1 LRLQNVSTN
10 QAVGVQRHLVLAKE
24 IVMPVSPYTDSQ
36 IVSAI
41 ENSVSMHEASKTL
54 DMNMSAL
61 YKRRRRIEAK
71 TKQPILAPNQDKA
84 RPELQ
89 ITTTHPKIK
98 NLGILNGTVIV
109 FSDAHFWPGIHSTAF
124 KGLLW
129 AISEIKPTAVIA
141 NGDIFDGAGISRYPR
156 IGWSKSPSVIEELK
170 ACTLAMGLIEE
181 AAKEAKHN
189 VKLMWPL
196 GNHDARFET
205 FLAANAPNYEHVK
218 GFSLR
223 DHFPD
228 WEPCWAV
235 WINESTIVKHRFK
248 GGIHATHNNTM
259 WSGKNIITGHL
270 HSLKVTPFSDYN
282 GVRYGIDTGTLAEPY
297 GPQFEDY
304 TEQGPLNWRSGF
316 AVLTFVDGKLLL
328 PELVT
333 THGPDSIEFR
343 GRVIE
348 VK

>member
-1 LRLQNVSTN
+1 MAISAYTD
-10 QAVGVQRHLVLAKE
+10 KE
-24 IVMPVSPYTDSQ
+24 IIT
-36 IVSAI
+36 AI
-41 ENSVSMHEASKTL
+41 ENSKSMDDASKL
-54 DMNMSAL
+54 LGLERSAL
-61 YKRRRRIEAK
+61 YKRRKRIEAK
-71 TKQPILAPNQDKA
+71 RKEPIKGPNDSPRMQT
-84 RPELQ
+84 RLE
-89 ITTTHPKIK
+89 ITTHPKAK

-109 FSDAHFWPGIHSTAF
+109 FSDAHFWPGLYSTAF

-129 AISEIKPTAVIA
+129 AIKELKPNAVIA
-141 NGDIFDGAGISRYPR
+141 NGDIFDGAGISRHPR
-156 IGWSKSPSVIEELK
+156 IGWAKSPSVIEELK
-170 ACTLAMGLIEE
+170 ACTICMGEIEE
-181 AAKEAKHN
+181 AAKTARHN

-205 FLAANAPNYEHVK
+205 FLAANAPQYEHLK

-223 DHFPD
+223 DHFPE
-228 WEPCWAV
+228 WEACWAV
-235 WINESTIVKHRFK
+235 WLNEGTVVKHRFK
-248 GGIHATHNNTM
+248 GGIHATHNNAI

-343 GRVIE
+343 GRVIDVTE
-348 VK
+348 QFGQKQSLQ

>member
-1 LRLQNVSTN
+1 
-10 QAVGVQRHLVLAKE
+10 LAKE
-24 IVMPVSPYTDSQ
+24 IVMPASQFTDSE
-36 IVSAI
+36 IIRAI
-41 ENSVSMHEASKTL
+41 ENSASMFEASKTL
-54 DMNMSAL
+54 NINQSAL
-61 YKRRRRIEAK
+61 YKRRRRIEAR
-71 TKQPILAPNQDKA
+71 TKEPIKAPDQLRAK
-84 RPELQ
+84 PELQ
-89 ITTTHPKIK
+89 VSTTHPHSK

-129 AISEIKPTAVIA
+129 AISDLKPTAVIA
-141 NGDIFDGAGISRYPR
+141 NGDIFDGAGISRHPR
-156 IGWSKSPSVIEELK
+156 IGWSKSPSVMEELK

-181 AAKEAKHN
+181 AAKEARHN

-205 FLAANAPNYEHVK
+205 FLAANAPQYEHVK

-235 WINESTIVKHRFK
+235 WLNDSTIVKHRFK
-248 GGIHATHNNTM
+248 GGIHATHNNTI

-316 AVLTFVDGKLLL
+316 AVLTFANGKLLL

-333 THGPDSIEFR
+333 THSPDSIEFR

>member
-1 LRLQNVSTN
+1 
-10 QAVGVQRHLVLAKE
+10 
-24 IVMPVSPYTDSQ
+24 MPTAIHSDGQ
-36 IVSAI
+36 IISAI
-41 ENSVSMHEASKTL
+41 ENSKSMSDASKQL
-54 DMNMSAL
+54 GMDMSAL
-61 YKRRRRIEAK
+61 YKRRKRIESKIKEPLKSASDNIRMK
-71 TKQPILAPNQDKA
+71 TRLEA
-84 RPELQ
+84 
-89 ITTTHPKIK
+89 TTHPKMK

-109 FSDAHFWPGIHSTAF
+109 FSDAHFWPGVYTTAYR
-124 KGLLW
+124 GLLW
-129 AISEIKPTAVIA
+129 AIKELKPHAVIA
-141 NGDIFDGAGISRYPR
+141 NGDIFDGAGISRHPR
-156 IGWSKSPSVIEELK
+156 IGWTKSPSVIEELK
-170 ACTLAMGLIEE
+170 ACTICMGEIEE
-181 AAKEAKHN
+181 AAKLARHN
-189 VKLMWPL
+189 VKLIWPM

-235 WINESTIVKHRFK
+235 WLNESTIVKHRFK

-270 HSLKVTPFSDYN
+270 HSLKVTPYSDYN

-316 AVLTFVDGKLLL
+316 AVLTFVNGKLLL

-348 VK
+348 VT

>member
-1 LRLQNVSTN
+1 
-10 QAVGVQRHLVLAKE
+10 
-24 IVMPVSPYTDSQ
+24 MPISAYTDSQ

-41 ENSVSMHEASKTL
+41 ENCESMAEASELLKIEL
-54 DMNMSAL
+54 SAL
-61 YKRRRRIEAK
+61 YKRRKRIEATRK
-71 TKQPILAPNQDKA
+71 EPIMSPSDNTRMRVRLAA
-84 RPELQ
+84 
-89 ITTTHPKIK
+89 TTHPKIK
-98 NLGILNGTVIV
+98 NLGILNGTVVI
-109 FSDAHFWPGIHSTAF
+109 FSDAHFWPGIYSTAY

-129 AISEIKPTAVIA
+129 AIKELAPTAVIA
-141 NGDIFDGAGISRYPR
+141 NGDIFDGASNSRHPK
-156 IGWSKSPSVIEELK
+156 IGWQKSPSVIEELK
-170 ACTLAMGLIEE
+170 ACTICMGEIEE
-181 AAKEAKHN
+181 AAKAARHN

-205 FLAANAPNYEHVK
+205 FLAANAPQYEHIK

-223 DHFPD
+223 DHFPE
-228 WEPCWAV
+228 WESCWAV
-235 WINESTIVKHRFK
+235 WINDGTIVKHRFK

-259 WSGKNIITGHL
+259 WSGKNIVTGHL

-282 GVRYGIDTGTLAEPY
+282 GVRYGVDTGTLADPY

-343 GRVIE
+343 GRVIDITE
-348 VK
+348 QSGQK

>member
-1 LRLQNVSTN
+1 
-10 QAVGVQRHLVLAKE
+10 
-24 IVMPVSPYTDSQ
+24 MPASQYTDNE
-36 IVSAI
+36 IIRAI
-41 ENSVSMHEASKTL
+41 ENSASMFEASKML
-54 DMNMSAL
+54 NMNQSAL
-61 YKRRRRIEAK
+61 YKRRRRIEGRTKDAIVAPQEAK
-71 TKQPILAPNQDKA
+71 AK
-84 RPELQ
+84 PELQ
-89 ITTTHPKIK
+89 VSTTHPKIK

-129 AISEIKPTAVIA
+129 AIKELKPTAVIA
-141 NGDIFDGAGISRYPR
+141 NGDIFDGAGISRHPR
-156 IGWSKSPSVIEELK
+156 IGWGKSPTVIEELK

-181 AAKEAKHN
+181 AAKEARYN

-205 FLAANAPNYEHVK
+205 FLAANAPQYEQVK

-228 WEPCWAV
+228 WEACWAL
-235 WINESTIVKHRFK
+235 WLNDQTIVKHRFK

-304 TEQGPLNWRSGF
+304 TEHGPLNWRSGF

-333 THGPDSIEFR
+333 THSPDSIEFR